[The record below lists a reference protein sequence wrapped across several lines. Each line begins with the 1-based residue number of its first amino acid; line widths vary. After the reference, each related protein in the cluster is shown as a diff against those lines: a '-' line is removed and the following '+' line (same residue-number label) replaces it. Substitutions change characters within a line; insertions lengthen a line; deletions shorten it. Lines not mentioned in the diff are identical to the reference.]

1 MTTTM
6 AFEVLN
12 YPVPS
17 FLFLLMEEAIN
28 TMFIFSI
35 KVLLPI
41 KKRKK
46 VEEAINWGNL
56 INEEQVEVLRFKLA
70 IFALINE
77 LEELFS
83 PLSS

>member
-12 YPVPS
+12 YLVPS

-41 KKRKK
+41 KKKK

>member
-12 YPVPS
+12 YLVPS

-41 KKRKK
+41 KKK

>member
-12 YPVPS
+12 YLVPS

-41 KKRKK
+41 KKKK
-46 VEEAINWGNL
+46 VVEEAINWGNL

>member
-1 MTTTM
+1 MNTKPDIALLSIAQTPSKLDSMTTTM

-12 YPVPS
+12 YLVPS

-41 KKRKK
+41 KKKKK
-46 VEEAINWGNL
+46 VEEAIN
-56 INEEQVEVLRFKLA
+56 
-70 IFALINE
+70 
-77 LEELFS
+77 
-83 PLSS
+83 